1 MGVFA
6 AINPNYPGDEV
17 RFKNNRLSAC
27 LREDHPNCLRH
38 MVCSCLVLQRDN
50 FGCLLP

>member
-6 AINPNYPGDEV
+6 AINPKYPGDEV

-38 MVCSCLVLQRDN
+38 MVCSSLVLQR
-50 FGCLLP
+50 